1 MAKIHQHFFPLILE
15 AAASGVTREA
25 AGKAPPKVYPL
36 LYSHLPQSSQSAV
49 KEVRGH
55 ETLCRMWPG
64 QVRVV
69 WNKVY
74 LLPSAPPVLQQDEVA
89 ALQGQWFAAALH
101 LRHWGFPGISKAS

>member
-25 AGKAPPKVYPL
+25 AGKAPPKFIPCFIPICPRVVSP
-36 LYSHLPQSSQSAV
+36 V
-49 KEVRGH
+49 REVRGH